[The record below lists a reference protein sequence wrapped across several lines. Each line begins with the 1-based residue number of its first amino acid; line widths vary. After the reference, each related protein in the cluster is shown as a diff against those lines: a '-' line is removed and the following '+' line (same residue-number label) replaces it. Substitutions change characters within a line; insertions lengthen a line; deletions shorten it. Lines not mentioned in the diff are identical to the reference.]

1 MTAVDESA
9 KLEIIETIGKALG
22 LHEKP
27 VKGRDPIQFA
37 AGALLTMPAGLW
49 AQATLVRGEPMGHGT
64 LAGLG
69 PAIRA
74 VPRLGRFVSA
84 FGAQSVPEIG
94 IPVPLFHTQLRTYGS
109 TAYFDVTA
117 DGQRFLLDRP
127 VRADAGAA
135 LTLEQGWKPPR

>member
-64 LAGLG
+64 LAGLHPVLRAMLAMDDVVWETLG
-69 PAIRA
+69 KLRPKFSDALREENAIARE
-74 VPRLGRFVSA
+74 F
-84 FGAQSVPEIG
+84 
-94 IPVPLFHTQLRTYGS
+94 
-109 TAYFDVTA
+109 
-117 DGQRFLLDRP
+117 
-127 VRADAGAA
+127 
-135 LTLEQGWKPPR
+135 